1 MYHNQSTKALKSTT
15 LALVLSA
22 TAGFAYISTAEASSL
37 ESGRQIIT
45 QAKMNTLKGVDV
57 NMIDWRQPEMKVRF
71 DLSSNDWI
79 DGVDLNLSMTP
90 EQGVSRDAVVLVSL
104 NNAPPVTLRPRG
116 NSFDAR
122 IRLDSDY
129 ARANG
134 NVLTIRVPSTSGQAC
149 LKPSDMA
156 WNVNTKKSSIVLR
169 TRAKSRTFY
178 LNEVES
184 RLSNPL
190 LAPKTVGIVA
200 KGAIQDR
207 LQVLAAQGIALRMND
222 IPQFR
227 MSAGRS
233 DMDIII
239 GRRDMISNI
248 IKDRNIIDETGP
260 KVSVAKGRPVKLV
273 ITGDTDS
280 QVLEAAKI
288 FSERHLPKVRRT
300 EASEGELRFQNAF
313 DQGHNALSGRTK
325 LSELNYGFYAR
336 DWSATPSQL
345 TFNVDDPVA
354 QDGQYSC
361 PSWNDTPGF
370 YIGDG
375 SRIELNNTTPSFV
388 TDLSRL
394 TAGSS
399 VFNLN
404 DGKDTHIV
412 LATGNQRDKAAALKV
427 IAKLAK
433 SSGSGWS
440 EAEVSSLNQMA
451 NISPR
456 DNIIVI
462 GPLAKATGL
471 LDDAPRVLKNA
482 LRGQATPGLVM
493 GDQVERFA
501 ALNAESS
508 FEMYA
513 AKQTTKSR
521 QIARTGGIAAIY
533 PSPENTATL
542 KAVISN
548 TNATRFTTV
557 SADLINAD
565 TWDELAGSVARWRKG
580 DVLVA
585 QTAIPA
591 PNFVQ
596 PKSKHDT
603 LPRFDMAALDFSKW
617 DITTLED
624 MWNAVSDKTVLT
636 AEASLEAI
644 RSLPN
649 RLANRESVNTDGRL
663 QRVSAPVIDTQNKN
677 DILFVPTHP
686 KKRLAYLHIS
696 SRL

>member
-300 EASEGELRFQNAF
+300 EASEGELRFQ
-313 DQGHNALSGRTK
+313 
-325 LSELNYGFYAR
+325 
-336 DWSATPSQL
+336 
-345 TFNVDDPVA
+345 
-354 QDGQYSC
+354 YSC

-663 QRVSAPVIDTQNKN
+663 QRVFKDNY
-677 DILFVPTHP
+677 
-686 KKRLAYLHIS
+686 R
-696 SRL
+696 